1 MAKRHSKNKYDTI
14 FALFSLVLGML
25 MGWLSYDLGGSGVV
39 GAIIANWGLWIFT
52 SALLAYHS
60 QSGFGAAVNT
70 FLYYGGVIAAY
81 YIHFGL
87 AGGTI
92 GLDMFIRP
100 LILAAIGAI
109 LGFITWHA
117 GAREWLG
124 AVCAAV
130 PISLL
135 IAEGFPIYYSR
146 SMSLEFDII
155 CAVALYLILCRSK
168 VQRLMAL
175 PFIIVFVVALVYFDA
190 FAKIFG
196 GWI

>member
-81 YIHFGL
+81 YTHFAL

-146 SMSLEFDII
+146 SMSLAFDII

>member
-1 MAKRHSKNKYDTI
+1 
-14 FALFSLVLGML
+14 
-25 MGWLSYDLGGSGVV
+25 MG
-39 GAIIANWGLWIFT
+39 I
-52 SALLAYHS
+52 
-60 QSGFGAAVNT
+60 
-70 FLYYGGVIAAY
+70 
-81 YIHFGL
+81 
-87 AGGTI
+87 
-92 GLDMFIRP
+92 FIRP
-100 LILAAIGAI
+100 LILAVIGAL
-109 LGFITWHA
+109 LGFLIWHA

-146 SMSLEFDII
+146 SISLAFDII
-155 CAVALYLILCRSK
+155 CAIVLYVLLCNGK

>member
-70 FLYYGGVIAAY
+70 FLYYAGVIAAY
-81 YIHFGL
+81 YTHFAL

-92 GLDMFIRP
+92 GLGMFIRP

-146 SMSLEFDII
+146 SMSLAFDII